1 MGSVGQ
7 LGAAHPGAMPPA
19 GAYRG
24 KASRPWRRDVSQ
36 RGLLG
41 GFDRTVMQPRS
52 RHAASPGGHE
62 APGGGGGRG
71 GGKQPGPGLST
82 DRGSRTGDGGTTQ
95 NRETPKTG
103 VGLAGP
109 AGPEALCPQ
118 TVTAGRGGGA
128 GTGPGPAAAPAPAD
142 GRTGLTEKGR

>member
-62 APGGGGGRG
+62 APGGGGKGGREAA
-71 GGKQPGPGLST
+71 GPGAEHRPGVQ
-82 DRGSRTGDGGTTQ
+82 DRRWGDD
-95 NRETPKTG
+95 
-103 VGLAGP
+103 
-109 AGPEALCPQ
+109 PE
-118 TVTAGRGGGA
+118 
-128 GTGPGPAAAPAPAD
+128 PGDP
-142 GRTGLTEKGR
+142 